1 MEDLNTGPRLSP
13 RKRQERC
20 GARIHEIYPA
30 ILCTLLLFFFFW
42 TSRDTARGRDKSP
55 PGDPLTPPFTE
66 PQVASLMLTLG
77 LAPVPFHPTP
87 SFWENE
93 VHSLQDEAMRW
104 LRAGTKHL
112 CSQTLRWGG
121 GGGRQ
126 VCSLGIVG
134 AAAPPCPSSGALR
147 TPVSSIFPSHW
158 SEGGER
164 RVQQLDG
171 FVSGRR

>member
-1 MEDLNTGPRLSP
+1 M
-13 RKRQERC
+13 
-20 GARIHEIYPA
+20 
-30 ILCTLLLFFFFW
+30 
-42 TSRDTARGRDKSP
+42 
-55 PGDPLTPPFTE
+55 
-66 PQVASLMLTLG
+66 ASLMLALG

-93 VHSLQDEAMRW
+93 GHSLQDEAMRW

-126 VCSLGIVG
+126 VCGLGIVG

-147 TPVSSIFPSHW
+147 TPASSIFPSHW
-158 SEGGER
+158 SEGGEGESNSLTGLSVAVAKGPR
-164 RVQQLDG
+164 SVGGENLATGGGRGHTAFFVVLDYAETSQARQKQAASIPG
-171 FVSGRR
+171 ILSPSLGL

>member
-1 MEDLNTGPRLSP
+1 MKFIQPSYAH
-13 RKRQERC
+13 C
-20 GARIHEIYPA
+20 SFF
-30 ILCTLLLFFFFW
+30 FFFFW

-93 VHSLQDEAMRW
+93 GHSLQDEAMRW
-104 LRAGTKHL
+104 LGAGTKHL

-147 TPVSSIFPSHW
+147 TPARSIFPSHW